1 MIEPVHISYR
11 IDAEPPAMS
20 ESLLFST
27 ASFEAIY
34 GWLEA
39 HEDAQVEVWGLEDDR
54 RAALLAYRNAPPDS
68 FGWSDWAR
76 RAYDDPSELSGVFET
91 LELVTSAEV
100 AAGLKA
106 AFAGVFSPAASG

>member
-1 MIEPVHISYR
+1 
-11 IDAEPPAMS
+11 MS
-20 ESLLFST
+20 ESLFLNT
-27 ASFEAIY
+27 ANFEPIY

-39 HEDAQVEVWGLEDDR
+39 RDDAQVEVWGLEDDR
-54 RAALLAYRNAPPDS
+54 RAALLAYRNAPPDG

-100 AAGLKA
+100 AASLKT
-106 AFAGVFSPAASG
+106 AFPGAVAPAASG